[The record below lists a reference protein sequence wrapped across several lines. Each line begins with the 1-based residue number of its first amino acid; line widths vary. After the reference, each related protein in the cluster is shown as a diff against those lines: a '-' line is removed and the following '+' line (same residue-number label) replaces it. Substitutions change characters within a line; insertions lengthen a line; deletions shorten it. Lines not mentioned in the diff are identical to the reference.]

1 MTRARLAALPSVLV
15 DVLAGCAVSPMVTPS
30 PAASS
35 VAPAPVTSAPV
46 PAPVP
51 PSVSASSSGRVSS
64 ATPSAAATT
73 LKRFATA
80 TLPAQVA
87 GRRTDQVAQTAGG
100 QTGSYYLPMATAD
113 VIVAALSPIG
123 TAADAASRLTAPQP
137 NGPATCGTLPV
148 AGKPTGAC
156 VVPLDL
162 GFLVVNGS
170 GGQSVDLVAR
180 FTLALYD
187 TLP

>member
-1 MTRARLAALPSVLV
+1 MAFPRANPS
-15 DVLAGCAVSPMVTPS
+15 
-30 PAASS
+30 
-35 VAPAPVTSAPV
+35 APA
-46 PAPVP
+46 
-51 PSVSASSSGRVSS
+51 
-64 ATPSAAATT
+64 TP
-73 LKRFATA
+73 LKRFATS